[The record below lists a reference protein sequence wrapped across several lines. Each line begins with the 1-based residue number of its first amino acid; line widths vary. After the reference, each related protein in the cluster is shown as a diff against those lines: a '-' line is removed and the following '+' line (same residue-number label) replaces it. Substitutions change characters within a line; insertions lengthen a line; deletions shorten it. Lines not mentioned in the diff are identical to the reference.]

1 MDHNHQRVK
10 GIFTDMDSI
19 LQNGTGPFS
28 DERERIDADLKSL
41 DNLITQ
47 KVDEYHELLRL
58 RSFKED
64 VREGLERQ
72 KLVSAIKDMLPPLLL
87 KSCST
92 MDLQEIHS
100 TLLKEKAP
108 IPSKNGPTGS
118 ETVKIVKGFLG
129 IKPQDPPM
137 SLRKFKEENVF
148 GPILKME
155 QSSEMPPVKKRAKL
169 ERLPAELTSS
179 MPNLERLSYLY
190 DIIDEGTAPMNG
202 EEEEYCIY
210 GCTPKWD

>member
-1 MDHNHQRVK
+1 MQPSSSKPVSSQTQEPLPSLPRQKTSMDHNPQRVK
-10 GIFTDMDSI
+10 EIFTDMDSI
-19 LQNGTGPFS
+19 LQDGTGPFS

-72 KLVSAIKDMLPPLLL
+72 KLVSAIKEMLPPLLL

-92 MDLQEIHS
+92 MDLQDIHS
-100 TLLKEKAP
+100 MLLK
-108 IPSKNGPTGS
+108 G
-118 ETVKIVKGFLG
+118 VLG
-129 IKPQDPPM
+129 IKLQDPPM
-137 SLRKFKEENVF
+137 SLPKFKEENVV
-148 GPILKME
+148 E

-169 ERLPAELTSS
+169 DRCEVPRG
-179 MPNLERLSYLY
+179 
-190 DIIDEGTAPMNG
+190 DESTAPMN
-202 EEEEYCIY
+202 EEEEKYCIY